1 MTTSKIVKPTEKF
14 KQLLKDL
21 KWAGKDSSTLFN
33 LLAGINRGVIPSHVT
48 KISTSIQK
56 RGCARPVI
64 IVRVDFIEGVMKN
77 YIIDGQH
84 LFFALLRNNMD
95 IPYVTMEVKNKE
107 ELVETIAL
115 LNTSSKSWTTMDYVS
130 AWSSIVPDY
139 VVLNK
144 MYKTYDLEL
153 GQIAELAHTGTL
165 AARAGLGASPVY
177 STIKKGNFRIQ
188 DKESCIDKLNKIQ
201 DVLGIVPRMDRKS
214 NALFIASYVH
224 LITILGD
231 KYSHSKF
238 LSYLTEHKDEF
249 NLVTQDAEEVQKLL
263 NKAAKNKK

>member
-33 LLAGINRGVIPSHVT
+33 LLAGINRPVTPAHVT

-56 RGCARPVI
+56 NGNARAVI
-64 IVRVDFIEGVMKN
+64 IVKVDFIDGVMKS

-139 VVLNK
+139 VVLSK

-165 AARAGLGASPVY
+165 AARSGLGASPVY
-177 STIKKGNFRIQ
+177 STIKKVAALRQYFSKYCLENNSAKIFGTNHIRNKGMDKNIYFKEFFCLKIHGN
-188 DKESCIDKLNKIQ
+188 ESNTMIRKKIEVKWMWKLKPIVKANKNIYFNFP
-201 DVLGIVPRMDRKS
+201 V
-214 NALFIASYVH
+214 
-224 LITILGD
+224 ITL
-231 KYSHSKF
+231 
-238 LSYLTEHKDEF
+238 
-249 NLVTQDAEEVQKLL
+249 
-263 NKAAKNKK
+263 